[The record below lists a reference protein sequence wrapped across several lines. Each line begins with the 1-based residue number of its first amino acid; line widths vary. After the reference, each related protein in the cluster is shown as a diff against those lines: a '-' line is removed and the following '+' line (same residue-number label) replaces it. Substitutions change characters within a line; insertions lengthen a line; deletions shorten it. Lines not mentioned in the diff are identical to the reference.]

1 MEEFD
6 DLDVQMTSLYTIY
19 DVKAKI
25 YSPPVSFDS
34 TEAFQQY
41 LAVLINTHGTG
52 HYHLYP
58 EDFVA
63 YKIGYWNDDTGE
75 ILITDKKIVVNLAG
89 LKKPCKYCNS
99 PEEIAN
105 EQSKQ
110 ILERSAS

>member
-1 MEEFD
+1 MEDE
-6 DLDVQMTSLYTIY
+6 LGLQMTALYTVY

-34 TEAFQQY
+34 DEAFQQY
-41 LAVLINTHGTG
+41 LAVLINTHGSG

-75 ILITDKKIVVNLAG
+75 VLATDKVIAVNLAG
-89 LKKPCKYCNS
+89 LKKPCKYCEQ

-105 EQSKQ
+105 ESVKVQQ
-110 ILERSAS
+110 RT